1 LEIYIIRRF
10 FMKKTIKLVA
20 LLLVLIFGA
29 TSCSTTHVDETEGN
43 TMEEVRPVI
52 LVVSFGT
59 SYNSTRDKTI
69 GAIERKIAAAYGD
82 EYDVRRAFT
91 SQFIINKLATR
102 DNLIIDNME
111 RALQRCI
118 DDGVTT
124 LVVQPTHVMAGSE
137 DDDMVQTVKEYADK
151 FERVSI
157 GTPLLTTPQNYRDA
171 VKILTDVTS
180 SYDDGD
186 TSIVY
191 MGHGT
196 EHPGNITYANL
207 QTYVDEAGFGDRYF
221 IGTVEATPTLE
232 DMINKAEE
240 SGNGRVVLRPFM
252 IVAGDHANNDMAG
265 DEAGSWKTE
274 FKKAG
279 FDVECVIEGLGEI
292 PAIQDMFVSKTSEAI
307 AALQ

>member
-69 GAIERKIAAAYGD
+69 GAIERKIDAAYGD

-240 SGNGRVVLRPFM
+240 SGNDRVVLLPFM

-292 PAIQDMFVSKTSEAI
+292 PAIQDMFVSKTFEAI

>member
-1 LEIYIIRRF
+1 
-10 FMKKTIKLVA
+10 MKKTIKMIA

-29 TSCSTTHVDETEGN
+29 ASCSTSHVDETKGN

-69 GAIERKIAAAYGD
+69 GAIERKIDAAYGD

-111 RALQRCI
+111 MALQRCI

-196 EHPGNITYANL
+196 QHPGNITYANL

-221 IGTVEATPTLE
+221 TGTVEATPTLE

-240 SGNGRVVLRPFM
+240 RGNDRVVLRPFM

>member
-1 LEIYIIRRF
+1 
-10 FMKKTIKLVA
+10 MKKTIKMIA

-29 TSCSTTHVDETEGN
+29 ASCSTSHVDETEGN

-69 GAIERKIAAAYGD
+69 GAIERKIDAAYGD

-111 RALQRCI
+111 MALQRCI

-196 EHPGNITYANL
+196 QHPGNITYANL

-240 SGNGRVVLRPFM
+240 SGNDRVVLRPFM

>member
-1 LEIYIIRRF
+1 
-10 FMKKTIKLVA
+10 MKKTIKLVA
-20 LLLVLIFGA
+20 LLSLLIFGA
-29 TSCSTTHVDETEGN
+29 TSCSTTNIDEAKGN

-69 GAIERKIAAAYGD
+69 GAIERKIDEAYGD

-91 SQFIINKLATR
+91 SQFIINKLASR
-102 DNLIIDNME
+102 DNLIIDNVE
-111 RALQRCI
+111 EALQRCI

-137 DDDMVQTVKEYADK
+137 DDDMVQTVKQYADK
-151 FERVSI
+151 FEHLSI

-171 VKILTDVTS
+171 VKILTDVTH

-196 EHPGNITYANL
+196 QHPGNITYANL

-240 SGNGRVVLRPFM
+240 SGNDRVVLRPFM

-279 FDVECVIEGLGEI
+279 FDVECIIEGLGEI

-307 AALQ
+307 AAL

>member
-1 LEIYIIRRF
+1 
-10 FMKKTIKLVA
+10 MKKTIKMIA

-29 TSCSTTHVDETEGN
+29 ASCSTSHVDETEGN

-69 GAIERKIAAAYGD
+69 GAIERKIDAAYGD

-111 RALQRCI
+111 MALQRCI

-196 EHPGNITYANL
+196 QHPGNITYANL
-207 QTYVDEAGFGDRYF
+207 QNYVDEAGFGDRYF

-240 SGNGRVVLRPFM
+240 SGNDRVVLRPFM

>member
-1 LEIYIIRRF
+1 
-10 FMKKTIKLVA
+10 MKKTIKMIA

-29 TSCSTTHVDETEGN
+29 ASCSTSHVDGTEGN

-69 GAIERKIAAAYGD
+69 GAIERKIDAAYGD

-111 RALQRCI
+111 MALQRCI

-196 EHPGNITYANL
+196 QHPGNITYANL

-240 SGNGRVVLRPFM
+240 SGNDRVVLRPFM

-292 PAIQDMFVSKTSEAI
+292 SAIQDMFVSKTSEAI